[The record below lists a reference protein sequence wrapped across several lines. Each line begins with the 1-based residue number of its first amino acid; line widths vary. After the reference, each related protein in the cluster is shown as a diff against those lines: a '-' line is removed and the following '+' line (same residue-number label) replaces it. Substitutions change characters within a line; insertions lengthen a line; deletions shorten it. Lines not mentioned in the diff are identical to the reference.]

1 MTNTLLLPEIWGN
14 IFGYLDFM
22 TVQKTATVVCK
33 EWQEVIRSDPKLS
46 GHLVLYLPLKK
57 LDNNLLTALQS
68 KSFPDQIQRI
78 DLLTHFTT
86 TSEVSA
92 SDINSL
98 LESWKAL
105 KSLEMPQVLKVP
117 ILKECHF
124 GKMKLWRVEHFWTLF
139 VFTFGRDY

>member
-1 MTNTLLLPEIWGN
+1 MTNTSLLPEIWGN
-14 IFGYLDFM
+14 IFGYLDFT
-22 TVQKTATVVCK
+22 TVQKTAIVVCK
-33 EWQEVIRSDPKLS
+33 EWQEIIRSDSKLS

-78 DLLTHFTT
+78 DLLTHFKT

-92 SDINSL
+92 SDVNSL

-105 KSLEMPQVLKVP
+105 KSLEMPQVNGK
-117 ILKECHF
+117 ILKYIARICY
-124 GKMKLWRVEHFWTLF
+124 
-139 VFTFGRDY
+139 D

>member
-1 MTNTLLLPEIWGN
+1 MTNTSLLPEIWGN
-14 IFGYLDFM
+14 IFGYLDFK
-22 TVQKTATVVCK
+22 TVQKTAIVVCK
-33 EWQEVIRSDPKLS
+33 EWQEIIRSDSKLS

-92 SDINSL
+92 CDINSL
-98 LESWKAL
+98 LESWKAV
-105 KSLEMPQVLKVP
+105 KSLEIPQVN
-117 ILKECHF
+117 
-124 GKMKLWRVEHFWTLF
+124 GT
-139 VFTFGRDY
+139 

>member
-1 MTNTLLLPEIWGN
+1 MTNTSLLPEIWGK
-14 IFGYLDFM
+14 IFGYLDF
-22 TVQKTATVVCK
+22 TTIQKTATVVCK
-33 EWQEVIRSDPKLS
+33 EWKEIIRSDSKIS
-46 GHLVLYLPLKK
+46 GNLVLYLPLKK

-105 KSLEMPQVLKVP
+105 KSLEMLQVRRG
-117 ILKECHF
+117 IQ
-124 GKMKLWRVEHFWTLF
+124 KLSTWTGLF
-139 VFTFGRDY
+139 LYFDQLTTTFLTNL

>member
-1 MTNTLLLPEIWGN
+1 MANTSLLPEIWGN
-14 IFGYLDFM
+14 IFGYLDFK
-22 TVQKTATVVCK
+22 TVQKTAIVVCK
-33 EWQEVIRSDPKLS
+33 EWQEIIRSDSKLS

-78 DLLTHFTT
+78 DLLTHFKT

-92 SDINSL
+92 SDVNSL

-105 KSLEMPQVLKVP
+105 KSLEMPQVNGK
-117 ILKECHF
+117 ILKYIARICY
-124 GKMKLWRVEHFWTLF
+124 
-139 VFTFGRDY
+139 D